1 MAKAAGGVAA
11 GEPVD
16 EADADPVGAPEVA
29 DEFDGGA
36 FGSAVA
42 VQPESNRTATAAAAV
57 K

>member
-1 MAKAAGGVAA
+1 LAKAAGGVAE
-11 GEPVD
+11 GDPVD
-16 EADADPVGAPEVA
+16 EADAEPVPEVA